1 MKSTKILLV
10 IVCCLA
16 SVASANRR
24 KSRGYSKAVEGQ
36 AVVLN
41 KLFPKAGRAEIVSNF
56 GGIINQSYINT
67 LLVHGSFNYYF
78 SEVWGMAIEGVYA
91 FNTDK
96 NERDCLERFYNKA
109 DNKTEGDVCYQGEEN
124 IANGSTINMGPA
136 YVPITELQYLVSLGT
151 VWTPVYGKQ
160 IFSALQVTGHM
171 DIFFTIG
178 GGLAITNYY
187 PAKTETADTKRKL
200 RCQNAQTDKGEDT
213 KQLESNCGVSAAET
227 NYWGKDGRPQ
237 PQNNTVMAVNL
248 GIGQKYY
255 FASRLYLDI
264 ELRNYS
270 LIGGTETL
278 HNFFTLWGGLGLRF

>member
-1 MKSTKILLV
+1 MKLTKILLV

-16 SVASANRR
+16 SVVLANRR

-78 SEVWGMAIEGVYA
+78 SEVWGMAIEGIYA

-96 NERDCLERFYNKA
+96 NERDCLERFYNKV
-109 DNKTEGDVCYQGEEN
+109 DENKGDYVCHQEGKTN
-124 IANGSTINMGPA
+124 IADGGAINMGPA
-136 YVPITELQYLVSLGT
+136 YVPITELQYLFSLGT

-160 IFSALQVTGHM
+160 IFSALPVTGHM

-178 GGLAITNYY
+178 GGLAISNYY
-187 PAKTETADTKRKL
+187 PEKKETADTKRKL
-200 RCQNAQTDKGEDT
+200 RCEESNKDT
-213 KQLESNCGVSAAET
+213 KQLENCGVSAAET

-237 PQNNTVMAVNL
+237 PQNNTAVAVNL

-270 LIGGTETL
+270 LIGGPETL